1 MVGTWRGTEPRS
13 WSNPGEWLKALGS
26 QSLWSASSKCH
37 GVCTRNNTYPEE
49 ISTLQKIHMCQGYKR
64 LPHKQTFAL
73 DVENLLWEE
82 WQGGRKTFFPLFC
95 FFFKFQQIFPKAL
108 KVTAQTAWFPSCPKG
123 SRLWNAKSSV
133 RKDVL
138 LLLSSFSKLHHWHCC
153 ANWIYYRLFY

>member
-82 WQGGRKTFFPLFC
+82 WQGGRKTFSPPLLFL
-95 FFFKFQQIFPKAL
+95 FKIS
-108 KVTAQTAWFPSCPKG
+108 T
-123 SRLWNAKSSV
+123 
-133 RKDVL
+133 D
-138 LLLSSFSKLHHWHCC
+138 FSKGFKSDSSDCLVPLVSKGEQTLECKKQC
-153 ANWIYYRLFY
+153 QEGCSPPAVLIFQTPPLALLCKLDIL